1 MLLFSQLKKPCRLIF
16 FPERKGQS
24 LKFPPLATRVHWSHV
39 TEYASMIGFQVE
51 HDWHQ
56 LTAYVTFCSEKKM
69 TFLKKLLKRLYWDIN
84 LCFLSLIFLVY
95 MFLTRKFNKVISVK
109 EIAVKKS
116 ITVALSQLIRVQ
128 ILQSSFP
135 NMDSIPRGSLTD
147 Y

>member
-1 MLLFSQLKKPCRLIF
+1 
-16 FPERKGQS
+16 
-24 LKFPPLATRVHWSHV
+24 
-39 TEYASMIGFQVE
+39 
-51 HDWHQ
+51 
-56 LTAYVTFCSEKKM
+56 M

-95 MFLTRKFNKVISVK
+95 VFLTRKFNKVISAK

-128 ILQSSFP
+128 ILQISFP
-135 NMDSIPRGSLTD
+135 NMDSIPRGFLTD